1 MPENRYSGS
10 VDEIIENVRRQQES
24 QKPTDDSEVNAI
36 LASLGLGESADG
48 PAPKQEPKA
57 TQPEKLSL
65 PKQERPRRAPKAD
78 GEETGEIRLDLGRAE
93 PRPDPRRETTGEI
106 CLDFIRAGLE
116 SQPESPKKEPPRQ
129 EPPMQA
135 AAAPARENPIK
146 LAEEP
151 AAEPAREDAPQKAA
165 ARPADEQPAPK
176 PQAGEA
182 GEEAKEPAEEPERQ
196 APENEQETKEDSA
209 AELRRRFERAAA
221 ESVGADTD
229 LDGSFVDFFSDHV
242 AVIPEE
248 SPASPS
254 LFNRF
259 IKKRKKEEFQEAAKD
274 PAILMPGVSDPENT
288 PDEDP
293 TGEVRLNV
301 DLQDET
307 GQIDTR
313 LVADAVEAARQEEEP
328 ALDEEPTRETAAK
341 KGFRFF
347 GNDEEQPPFE
357 MEEEPSQEEEAPDY
371 DSLEDAPAVK
381 ASLGSAYARATLSM
395 TVTGILTLA
404 LLYLGISSTG
414 VFPAV
419 LDPNQV
425 PQAFLGV
432 ELVLLVVAAAFNFRP
447 LQEGFLGLGRGRP
460 SPNSLTALAVAG
472 CALQC
477 VVALLLP
484 KTYDPV
490 HLTLYAP
497 IAALLLF
504 GGAAG
509 RRMSAGVVRDNF
521 ELITAGVEHSAAYR
535 LQNMELTCLLAEG
548 LEEERPVLLVSR
560 PTSLMKGFLRKSS
573 VRPLSDYGLQ
583 KLAWALGIVAL
594 VSGLV
599 VYAREREPLQAVS
612 ALAAVACLGAPLC
625 AILFS
630 SLCARMQQRSAAR
643 VGAVVP
649 GWGAVEELGR
659 INTIV
664 VGAKDLFPRGSVVL
678 HGIKTFEKERIDLA
692 ILYAASV
699 LVAGCDTL
707 RDVFLNIIQNK
718 TEMLYPVEN
727 LVNERGRGFTAW
739 INGNR
744 VILGNR
750 NMMTAHDI
758 DIPSLDYE
766 TRYTK
771 GEKQPIYLAVSGK
784 LFGMFIVDYRAG
796 KETASVLRV
805 LQQSGISLLVHSDD
819 FSITGPLVEKVYRL
833 RQGSVKVLTSQEMD
847 HLATATGYLPESE
860 GCMLHLGSFAS
871 YVGGMRSA
879 SSAASAQHSSCLVLC
894 ASVAVGAVVGLL
906 LALSGGLLDL
916 ALPAIALYQVA
927 WAVPTLAI
935 PVAKKY

>member
-10 VDEIIENVRRQQES
+10 VDEIIENVRRQQEG
-24 QKPTDDSEVNAI
+24 QKPADDSEVNAI
-36 LASLGLGESADG
+36 LASLGLGGGSAA
-48 PAPKQEPKA
+48 PAAKPRPADSAPPAREEKKQE
-57 TQPEKLSL
+57 QP
-65 PKQERPRRAPKAD
+65 RPIPQPAQGD
-78 GEETGEIRLDLGRAE
+78 TGEIRLDRPAPGPKEVSGRE
-93 PRPDPRRETTGEI
+93 STGEI
-106 CLDFIRAGLE
+106 CLDFIRAGME
-116 SQPESPKKEPPRQ
+116 EKKSGQ
-129 EPPMQA
+129 S
-135 AAAPARENPIK
+135 
-146 LAEEP
+146 
-151 AAEPAREDAPQKAA
+151 
-165 ARPADEQPAPK
+165 
-176 PQAGEA
+176 
-182 GEEAKEPAEEPERQ
+182 PAEEPPAAPKQPQQEAQPEQEDAEKQPEEQ
-196 APENEQETKEDSA
+196 APESSA
-209 AELRRRFERAAA
+209 AELRRRFEKAAA
-221 ESVGADTD
+221 ESVGADSD

-248 SPASPS
+248 HSTSPS

-259 IKKRKKEEFQEAAKD
+259 IKKRKKEEFEEASKD
-274 PAILMPGVSDPENT
+274 PAILMPGVSDPEST

-293 TGEVRLNV
+293 TGEVRLNLE
-301 DLQDET
+301 LQDET

-313 LVADAVEAARQEEEP
+313 LVADAVDAARQQPEP
-328 ALDEEPTRETAAK
+328 AQDEEPTRETPLK
-341 KGFRFF
+341 KKFRFF
-347 GNDEEQPPFE
+347 GSDDPQPPFE
-357 MEEEPSQEEEAPDY
+357 SEEEEDKEKIPDY

-381 ASLGSAYARATLSM
+381 ASLSAAYAKATLSM
-395 TVTGILTLA
+395 AATGILALA

-432 ELVLLVVAAAFNFRP
+432 ELVLLAAAAAFNAQP
-447 LQEGFLGLGRGRP
+447 LKEGFQGLGKAKP
-460 SPNSLTALAVAG
+460 SPNSLSALALAG

-477 VVALLLP
+477 VAALLMP
-484 KTYDPV
+484 KSYDPV

-504 GGAAG
+504 AGAAG
-509 RRMSAGVVRDNF
+509 RRMSAGVVKDNF

-535 LQNMELTCLLAEG
+535 LQNMELTRLLAEG
-548 LEEERPVLLVSR
+548 LEEESPVLLVSR
-560 PTSLMKGFLRKSS
+560 PTSLIKGFLRKSA
-573 VRPLSDYGLQ
+573 VRPRSDTGLQ
-583 KLAWALGIVAL
+583 KLAWVLGAAAL
-594 VSGLV
+594 VSGVV
-599 VYAREREPLQAVS
+599 VYFREKELLQAVS

-630 SLCARMQQRSAAR
+630 SLSARMQQRSAAK

-664 VGAKDLFPRGSVVL
+664 AGAKDLFPRGSVVL
-678 HGIKTFEKERIDLA
+678 QGIKTFEKERIDLA

-739 INGNR
+739 INGSR

-750 NMMTAHDI
+750 NMMNAHDI

-766 TRYTK
+766 NRYTK

-784 LFGMFIVDYRAG
+784 LFGMFVVDYRAG

-805 LQQSGISLLVHSDD
+805 LQQAGISLLVHSDD
-819 FSITGPLVEKVYRL
+819 FSVTGPLVEAVYHL

-894 ASVAVGAVVGLL
+894 ASVAVGVLVGLL
-906 LALSGGLLDL
+906 LAFSGGLLDL
-916 ALPAIALYQVA
+916 ALPAVVLYQIA

-935 PVAKKY
+935 PAAKKY

>member
-10 VDEIIENVRRQQES
+10 VDEIIENVRRQQEGK
-24 QKPTDDSEVNAI
+24 KPADDSEVNAI
-36 LASLGLGESADG
+36 LASLGLGEKTP
-48 PAPKQEPKA
+48 PAPKPDRIADKEPESFE
-57 TQPEKLSL
+57 QPAKTAAVTREPSL
-65 PKQERPRRAPKAD
+65 RAGD
-78 GEETGEIRLDLGRAE
+78 TGEIRLGQPEPAAQGRQ
-93 PRPDPRRETTGEI
+93 ETTGEI

-116 SQPESPKKEPPRQ
+116 QK
-129 EPPMQA
+129 QA
-135 AAAPARENPIK
+135 EA
-146 LAEEP
+146 
-151 AAEPAREDAPQKAA
+151 
-165 ARPADEQPAPK
+165 K
-176 PQAGEA
+176 PQA
-182 GEEAKEPAEEPERQ
+182 EEKEEKPAPAVPVQAEPEAEEEESAEK
-196 APENEQETKEDSA
+196 APEDNAA
-209 AELRRRFERAAA
+209 AELRRRFEKAAA
-221 ESVGADTD
+221 ESVGADSD

-248 SPASPS
+248 NPASSS

-259 IKKRKKEEFQEAAKD
+259 IKKRKKEEFEEAAKN
-274 PAILMPGVSDPENT
+274 PAIMMPGVSDPETT

-301 DLQDET
+301 ELQDET

-313 LVADAVEAARQEEEP
+313 LVADAVEAARQKEEP
-328 ALDEEPTRETAAK
+328 AEEEEATRETPLK
-341 KGFRFF
+341 KKFRFF
-347 GNDEEQPPFE
+347 GADEPQTPFE
-357 MEEEPSQEEEAPDY
+357 SESEQEEGEERTPDY

-381 ASLGSAYARATLSM
+381 ASLSAAYAKATLSM

-404 LLYLGISSTG
+404 LLYLGISATG

-432 ELVLLVVAAAFNFRP
+432 ELVLLALAAAFNARP
-447 LQEGFLGLGRGRP
+447 LKEGFLGLGKGQP
-460 SPNSLTALAVAG
+460 SPNSLSALALAG

-477 VVALLLP
+477 VAALLLP
-484 KTYDPV
+484 ESYDPV

-504 GGAAG
+504 AGAAG
-509 RRMSAGVVRDNF
+509 RRMGAAVVKDNF

-535 LQNMELTCLLAEG
+535 LQNMELTRLLAEG
-548 LEEERPVLLVSR
+548 REEESPVLLVSR
-560 PTSLMKGFLRKSS
+560 PTSLIKGFLRKSAA
-573 VRPLSDYGLQ
+573 RPRSDYGLQ
-583 KLAWALGIVAL
+583 KLAWALSGVAL
-594 VSGLV
+594 VAALA
-599 VYAREREPLQAVS
+599 VYLREKDLLLAVS
-612 ALAAVACLGAPLC
+612 GLAAVFCLGAPLC
-625 AILFS
+625 AVLFS
-630 SLCARMQQRSAAR
+630 ALCSRMQQRSAAR

-649 GWGAVEELGR
+649 GWGAVEELGK

-678 HGIKTFEKERIDLA
+678 QGIKTFEKERIDLA

-739 INGNR
+739 INGSR

-766 TRYTK
+766 NRYTK
-771 GEKQPIYLAVSGK
+771 GEKQPVYLAVSGK
-784 LFGMFIVDYRAG
+784 LFGMFVVDYRAG

-819 FSITGPLVEKVYRL
+819 FSVTGPLVEKVYRL

-860 GCMLHLGSFAS
+860 GCMVHLGSFAS

-879 SSAASAQHSSCLVLC
+879 ASAASAQHSSCLVLC
-894 ASVAVGAVVGLL
+894 ASVAVGALVGLL
-906 LALSGGLLDL
+906 LAFSGGLLDL
-916 ALPAIALYQVA
+916 ALPAVALYQVA

-935 PVAKKY
+935 PTAKKY